1 MGTPFENKITPP
13 FIKVISEEN
22 KRNDEINKINEI
34 LEKADIEMLED

>member
-1 MGTPFENKITPP
+1 M
-13 FIKVISEEN
+13 KVRSEEN